1 MFQGIECGEIQ
12 FIRCGC
18 FPLFLAAHA
27 RALSLSP
34 THQFFFVFQGI
45 DCGEIEMIRCACFP
59 LLFAAHARA
68 VSLSPTQLQF
78 YVCQGIDCGEI
89 EVVLTITPAKGQV
102 DSRMMR

>member
-1 MFQGIECGEIQ
+1 M
-12 FIRCGC
+12 IRCAC
-18 FPLFLAAHA
+18 FPLLFAAHA